1 MSAVSRMLVRKI
13 SNLSCGASR
22 HEAVARNGSAAP
34 TRVNAE
40 KETFEDAYIVN
51 NVIGSGG
58 FGTVYAGTRRCDG
71 LPVAIKHI
79 ARSRVTEWVEECGHR
94 LPIEISLLK
103 RSSDVHGV
111 IRLVDYYEQPDSF
124 IVVMERPQRMKDLFD
139 HITECGCLDEEE
151 ARCLFSQIVKTVVAL
166 HDAGIV
172 HRDIK
177 DENILVDA
185 ESHDIRLIDFG
196 SGTFLHDGV
205 YNDFEGTRVYSPP
218 EWIRERSYRAV
229 PATVWSLG
237 VLLYDMVCGDIP
249 FERDEQIVKADVRL
263 RRPVSAEAEDLIRR
277 CLSIDQSDRPALSE
291 VLDHPWMRRSR
302 TVTIA
307 DEDDDDTSAT
317 STQS

>member
-1 MSAVSRMLVRKI
+1 M
-13 SNLSCGASR
+13 SNLSCSASQ
-22 HEAVARNGSAAP
+22 HEATARNASTAL
-34 TRVNAE
+34 TRANAE
-40 KETFEDAYIVN
+40 KETFQDAYIVN

-79 ARSRVTEWVEECGHR
+79 ARSRVTEWVEESGCR

-103 RSSDVHGV
+103 RASDVPGV
-111 IRLVDYYEQPDSF
+111 IRLVDYFEQPDSF
-124 IVVMERPQRMKDLFD
+124 IVVMERPRRGRDLFD
-139 HITECGCLDEEE
+139 HITESGCLEEDE
-151 ARCLFSQIVKTVVAL
+151 ARCLFRQIVKTALAL
-166 HDAGIV
+166 HDTGIV

-185 ESHDIRLIDFG
+185 ETRDIRLIDFG

-249 FERDEQIVKADVRL
+249 FERDEQIVKAEVRL
-263 RRPVSAEAEDLIRR
+263 RRPVSAEAEDLIRQ
-277 CLSIDQSDRPALSE
+277 CLSIDQSHRPSLSE
-291 VLDHPWMRRSR
+291 VLDHPWMRCSR
-302 TVTIA
+302 TVVIA
-307 DEDDDDTSAT
+307 DEDDDDVETTSC
-317 STQS
+317 SSQS